1 MKGDG
6 EQRATR
12 GRADV
17 WEGASLG
24 AQVELLSSRGIRAT
38 LGASG
43 PQVDL
48 AAAGLCVLVATG
60 RAGVLSLEKLVGQHG
75 ALPGAPRWL
84 DGDRRLALFRASGT
98 IPDAVN
104 MHGAVAGVSV
114 LVSGVLALPP
124 SAPVGSTELRWSPKD
139 HPAVT
144 VLNDI
149 PPWIVRMAS
158 DPIEAHRAWD
168 TITGHKSGKV
178 EVLSEWEKELTRSRG
193 RVLGTHGNLCKI
205 LRGAPPFAGRFR
217 LNQLNQHVEFE
228 GRALPEGEIGA
239 LRERIEDQAT
249 WGGFSPSEPGLMA
262 AVRTVAWERRYHPVQ
277 EYLAGLKWDG
287 VSRIDSVAGA
297 ILSAK
302 SSALVDKQ
310 VRRWF
315 VSAVRRALIPGCQ
328 VDTALV
334 LVGDQGRR
342 KSSFFRSL
350 ADPWFADTEVQI
362 GDKDGMQQ
370 IQSAWITEWGE
381 IDHIT
386 GARHAGQVKQFLSRR
401 TDLFRPPYGRTAE
414 NFPRS
419 CVIVGSTNRTEF
431 LTDPTGSRRFWVVEV
446 TDRIDLDQLARWRDQ
461 LWAEAVVLA
470 RDTAE
475 RHWFEPVED
484 VEREV
489 AAKRF
494 RVRDPWEE
502 IVDGWVTD
510 RWPGLQASTGRK
522 WLTTWEVLSSALGH
536 SAREASRAAENR
548 VGEVMGELGY
558 VTKRVRLKRPEVG
571 LFRDKKGEV
580 CRFVRAWL
588 TAEQIQ
594 GLTVEGEELVETEAA
609 EQLPDDFPMES
620 V

>member
-1 MKGDG
+1 MF
-6 EQRATR
+6 
-12 GRADV
+12 
-17 WEGASLG
+17 
-24 AQVELLSSRGIRAT
+24 
-38 LGASG
+38 
-43 PQVDL
+43 
-48 AAAGLCVLVATG
+48 
-60 RAGVLSLEKLVGQHG
+60 
-75 ALPGAPRWL
+75 
-84 DGDRRLALFRASGT
+84 LFRRPPVL
-98 IPDAVN
+98 IDAVN
-104 MHGAVAGVSV
+104 LHGAVAGVSV
-114 LVSGVLALPP
+114 IGSGSVDLPPAALP
-124 SAPVGSTELRWSPKD
+124 GGIELKWSPKD
-139 HPAVT
+139 HPAHVALT
-144 VLNDI
+144 DL
-149 PPWIVRMAS
+149 PAWLAKAS
-158 DPIEAHRAWD
+158 LDPVEAHRAWD
-168 TITGHKSGKV
+168 SVTAKSTGQV
-178 EVLSEWEKELTRSRG
+178 RVIAEWEKELTRSRG

-217 LNQLNQHVEFE
+217 LNLLNQHVEFE

-262 AVRTVAWERRYHPVQ
+262 AVRTVAWESRYHPVQ
-277 EYLAGLKWDG
+277 EYLGALKWDG

-302 SSALVDKQ
+302 PSSLVDKQ

-315 VSAVRRALIPGCQ
+315 ISAVRRALTPGCQ

-334 LVGDQGRR
+334 LVGEQGRR
-342 KSSFFRSL
+342 KSSFFRAL

-446 TDRIDLDQLARWRDQ
+446 DGRIDLDQLARWRDQ

-470 RDTAE
+470 RDSSE
-475 RHWFEPVED
+475 LHWFEPAED

-502 IVDGWVTD
+502 IVEGWVMD
-510 RWPGLQASTGRK
+510 RWPGVQASSGRK
-522 WLTTWEVLSSALGH
+522 WLTTWEILFSALGH
-536 SAREASRAAENR
+536 SPREASRAAENR

-558 VTKRVRLKRPEVG
+558 TTRRIRLKKPEVG

-588 TAEQIQ
+588 TDEQIK
-594 GLTVEGEELVETEAA
+594 GFAVEGEELVETEQG
-609 EQLPDDFPMES
+609 EQLPDDFPPMEP

>member
-1 MKGDG
+1 MADGDRRTP
-6 EQRATR
+6 RA
-12 GRADV
+12 RADV
-17 WEGASLG
+17 WEGASVG
-24 AQVELLSSRGIRAT
+24 AQVELLAARGIRAT

-48 AAAGLCVLVATG
+48 AAAGLCVLVAT
-60 RAGVLSLEKLVGQHG
+60 APEGVKSLDKLTGQHG
-75 ALPGAPRWL
+75 ALTSSPRWI
-84 DGDRRLALFRASGT
+84 DGARRLYLYRRPPVL
-98 IPDAVN
+98 IDAIN
-104 MHGAVAGVSV
+104 LHGAVAGVSV
-114 LVSGVLALPP
+114 IGSGVVDLPP
-124 SAPVGSTELRWSPKD
+124 STSGGVELRWSPKD
-139 HPAVT
+139 HPAHAGLT
-144 VLNDI
+144 DL
-149 PPWIVRMAS
+149 PPWLAKAAL

-168 TITGHKSGKV
+168 SVTGHKSGKL
-178 EVLSEWEKELTRSRG
+178 EVLSEWENELTRSRG

-217 LNQLNQHVEFE
+217 LNLLNQHVEFE
-228 GRALPEGEIGA
+228 NRALPEGEIGA

-277 EYLAGLKWDG
+277 EYLAGLRWDG
-287 VSRIDSVAGA
+287 VSRVDSVAGA

-302 SSALVDKQ
+302 PSSLVDKQ

-315 VSAVRRALIPGCQ
+315 VSAVRRALTPGCQ

-334 LVGDQGRR
+334 LVGEQGRR
-342 KSSFFRSL
+342 KSSFFRAL

-446 TDRIDLDQLARWRDQ
+446 DGRIDLDQLARWRDQ

-470 RDTAE
+470 QDSSE
-475 RHWFEPVED
+475 RHWFEPAED
-484 VEREV
+484 VEREI

-502 IVDGWVTD
+502 IVEGWVVD
-510 RWPGLQASTGRK
+510 RWPGVQASTGRK
-522 WLTTWEVLSSALGH
+522 WLTTWEILFSALGH

-558 VTKRVRLKRPEVG
+558 TTRRIRLKKPEVG

-588 TAEQIQ
+588 TDEQIK
-594 GLTVEGEELVETEAA
+594 GFSVDGEELVEADPSER
-609 EQLPDDFPMES
+609 LPDDFPMEP